1 MRIKDLNEQV
11 GERPTS
17 AIFRDSKLEPL
28 KISVTPSIARDRTS
42 VSPTE
47 EPLEMVTAFDFQ
59 LTLDQAPIIKSKGG
73 DRERDLDRKRSLSVG
88 SASESI
94 GDLDPREKERDR
106 KGRKNSVFGNLFKK
120 RTKKPSKDEET
131 REFDLAETKPLVRDA
146 SINHVGTPEDEDS
159 LRKDW
164 TRPGPPQND
173 DSNSRKEVN
182 QEAAKHLDRDRSK
195 EQVACAMA
203 GKINRCR
210 TLLQGHQN
218 CLLI

>member
-47 EPLEMVTAFDFQ
+47 ESLEMVTTTISQ
-59 LTLDQAPIIKSKGG
+59 LMLDQTPVTKLKGG
-73 DRERDLDRKRSLSVG
+73 DRERDLDRKRSLSLS

-94 GDLDPREKERDR
+94 GDLDPREKERDK

-131 REFDLAETKPLVRDA
+131 REFDLPDTKATVEDTSLNPA
-146 SINHVGTPEDEDS
+146 GPIEDEDS
-159 LRKDW
+159 LRKDR
-164 TRPGPPQND
+164 TRPGSPQND
-173 DSNSRKEVN
+173 AANSRNEVN
-182 QEAAKHLDRDRSK
+182 QELAKHLDRNRSK
-195 EQVACAMA
+195 EQVVRAIAVRLTVV
-203 GKINRCR
+203 GRHSQDPRIVS
-210 TLLQGHQN
+210 
-218 CLLI
+218 

>member
-47 EPLEMVTAFDFQ
+47 EPLEMVTAFISQ
-59 LTLDQAPIIKSKGG
+59 LTHDQIPVAKLKWG
-73 DRERDLDRKRSLSVG
+73 DRERDLDRKQSLSV
-88 SASESI
+88 SSVNESV
-94 GDLDPREKERDR
+94 GDLDPREKDKDK

-120 RTKKPSKDEET
+120 RTKKLSKDEET
-131 REFDLAETKPLVRDA
+131 REFDLADTKATVADTSTNRA
-146 SINHVGTPEDEDS
+146 GTIGDEDS

-173 DSNSRKEVN
+173 DANSRNEVSHN
-182 QEAAKHLDRDRSK
+182 AAKHLNRDKSK
-195 EQVACAMA
+195 EQVARAIA
-203 GKINRCR
+203 SKLTVVGREYQDTRIVS
-210 TLLQGHQN
+210 
-218 CLLI
+218 